1 MSLNQCC
8 KRQIID
14 VLSTGLLAAAT
25 QPQCL
30 HTSLLGA
37 TTGGTEGGEG
47 LGKTGGGEIGGIG
60 GGEGGCLVGDASGF
74 PTLSN
79 TPPSPPSS
87 PSRLLQQ
94 SDTQWLN
101 NEVNDFSLS
110 SFLGHFESPAKNN
123 SNSRSSSQT
132 APQTT
137 FMPSLSSVYN
147 ENSVDFTATF
157 AEMKA
162 QVSGSFKQ

>member
-1 MSLNQCC
+1 MLQ
-8 KRQIID
+8 RQTVT
-14 VLSTGLLAAAT
+14 VLPAGLLAAAT
-25 QPQCL
+25 QPQYL
-30 HTSLLGA
+30 HTSLLGS
-37 TTGGTEGGEG
+37 TTAVTEDCVGVGGRQVLGES
-47 LGKTGGGEIGGIG
+47 GGGEVGSIG
-60 GGEGGCLVGDASGF
+60 GGGGGCLVGDASGF

-110 SFLGHFESPAKNN
+110 SFLGHFESPVKNN
-123 SNSRSSSQT
+123 SNSRNSSQT

-137 FMPSLSSVYN
+137 FNLSSVYN

-162 QVSGSFKQ
+162 QVSGTFKQ

>member
-1 MSLNQCC
+1 MG
-8 KRQIID
+8 
-14 VLSTGLLAAAT
+14 V
-25 QPQCL
+25 
-30 HTSLLGA
+30 GA
-37 TTGGTEGGEG
+37 GEVSGGEVGGTV
-47 LGKTGGGEIGGIG
+47 GGGSCMVGG
-60 GGEGGCLVGDASGF
+60 DTTGF

-110 SFLGHFESPAKNN
+110 SFLGHFESPIKNN
-123 SNSRSSSQT
+123 SNSRGASQT
-132 APQTT
+132 APQTPY
-137 FMPSLSSVYN
+137 MPSLSSVYN